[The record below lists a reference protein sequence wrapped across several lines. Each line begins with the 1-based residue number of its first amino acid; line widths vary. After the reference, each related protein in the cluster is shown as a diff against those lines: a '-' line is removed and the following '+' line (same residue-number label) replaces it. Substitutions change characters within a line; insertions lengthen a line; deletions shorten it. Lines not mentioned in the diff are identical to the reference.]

1 MKSQKIL
8 LTWLIDHEELFPQI
22 SRYITPEDFTTEL
35 LFEQYEQGDV
45 NPAKIMNHF
54 TEEADHREAASLFHT
69 RIKELTTKQE
79 QEKAIKETIIRVKA
93 YSIEE
98 ATKKLDSTDIQGLQR
113 LMNAKKALQ
122 DLQKLHISIN

>member
-1 MKSQKIL
+1 MA
-8 LTWLIDHEELFPQI
+8 
-22 SRYITPEDFTTEL
+22 EL

-98 ATKKLDSTDIQGLQR
+98 ATKKLDPTDIQGLQR